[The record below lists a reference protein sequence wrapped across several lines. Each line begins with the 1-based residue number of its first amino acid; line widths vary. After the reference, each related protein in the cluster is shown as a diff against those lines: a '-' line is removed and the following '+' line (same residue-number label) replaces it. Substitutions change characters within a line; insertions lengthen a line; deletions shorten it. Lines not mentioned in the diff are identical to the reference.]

1 MDENYWQLGRW
12 GRIPVAMH
20 WTVLLAFAWMYLV
33 FWSVPATL
41 VGAVALF
48 FVMVVHELGHV
59 AVLRRR
65 KVSIDNI
72 TFFGIHGTTS
82 HGYAAPGVEIAVA
95 WAGVAAQAVLLMA
108 TLALGAFVDFSS
120 VPLLGWAWGVTYL
133 VWTRLN
139 VFVMVIALLPLGPF
153 DGRVAWSVFAYMK
166 GAMRRRKRRKQ
177 ELLLNPERSLSPER
191 RRELEESSSQAATEL
206 LGKLSGKGGEKR
218 GDE

>member
-1 MDENYWQLGRW
+1 MDENYWQLGSW

-33 FWSVPATL
+33 FWSVPGTL

-48 FVMVVHELGHV
+48 LVMVVHELGHV
-59 AVLRRR
+59 AVLKRR
-65 KVSIDNI
+65 KVSIDSI

-82 HGYAAPGVEIAVA
+82 HGYAGPGVEIAVA
-95 WAGVAAQAVLLMA
+95 WAGVSAQAVLLA
-108 TLALGAFVDFSS
+108 ITIALGEVL
-120 VPLLGWAWGVTYL
+120 VIPNPLLLWVWGVFYL
-133 VWTRLN
+133 VWTKLN

-153 DGRVAWSVFAYMK
+153 DGRTAWSVFGYMK

-191 RRELEESSSQAATEL
+191 RRELEESSSQAAADL
-206 LGKLSGKGGEKR
+206 LGKLSGRKEGTR
-218 GDE
+218 TDE